1 MCLRA
6 TLVAPL
12 AAARAAADVETAQ
25 KDDESHIAAVPAAN
39 RAGTHAHASVC
50 SPAGRP
56 TDRYLWLSL
65 RIGDVFTAS
74 HFASGHKVLCHK
86 KGPEHGV
93 TLYLGHMSRNKI
105 FYRSAPRFSVIFHIS
120 TILGCKSASEVY

>member
-1 MCLRA
+1 MLDAGDFVPRVCLRA

-12 AAARAAADVETAQ
+12 AAAGAAADVETAQ
-25 KDDESHIAAVPAAN
+25 KNDESHIAAVPAAN
-39 RAGTHAHASVC
+39 RAGSHAHASVC

-65 RIGDVFTAS
+65 RIARCLHRL

-86 KGPEHGV
+86 KGPEHSV
-93 TLYLGHMSRNKI
+93 TLDLFGTCLVIK
-105 FYRSAPRFSVIFHIS
+105 FYRSAPKDF
-120 TILGCKSASEVY
+120 L

>member
-105 FYRSAPRFSVIFHIS
+105 LSQRS
-120 TILGCKSASEVY
+120 TIFCNLPHFDNFGVQICQ